1 MGLFFIIIMKKTI
14 LSLALLLI
22 SLTVSAQTIKTD
34 FKKGDIRKYLTAMN
48 FNVGVPMQGE
58 MKGSATVLTTYT
70 VTDAGNGWTVEMK
83 VDSFSTTG
91 NEDIVS
97 QFSGESNFK
106 ALQKTPAILKLD
118 SKGYITDIVNSDNV
132 LAAIAE
138 VSINNLNDM
147 YSKHPDLEK
156 IAPKSKAMLKI
167 NDELTKDNLLK
178 FFRESSVLELN
189 GKDIKPGEPFDETFM
204 GDLLKA
210 KSTFSL
216 TKDADGLTVVN
227 KKSESNMTED
237 EVKELVKKQIS
248 SMGGG
253 VDASQ
258 FDQIWSQLKMMGMAS
273 LEFNSENS
281 STVNNNGWLKS
292 ETAEGTTTVAG
303 AKIKIS
309 GTTTLK

>member
-1 MGLFFIIIMKKTI
+1 MKKTI

-70 VTDAGNGWTVEMK
+70 VTDASNGWTVEMK

-258 FDQIWSQLKMMGMAS
+258 FDQIWGQLKMMGMAS

-281 STVNNNGWLKS
+281 STVNNDGWLKS

>member
-1 MGLFFIIIMKKTI
+1 MKKTI

-70 VTDAGNGWTVEMK
+70 VTDASNGWTVEMK

-281 STVNNNGWLKS
+281 STVNNDGWLKS
-292 ETAEGTTTVAG
+292 ETTEGTTTVAG

>member
-1 MGLFFIIIMKKTI
+1 MKKTI

-281 STVNNNGWLKS
+281 STVNNDGWLKS

>member
-1 MGLFFIIIMKKTI
+1 MKKTI

-70 VTDAGNGWTVEMK
+70 VTDASNGWTVEMK

-281 STVNNNGWLKS
+281 STVNNDGWLKS

>member
-1 MGLFFIIIMKKTI
+1 MKKTI

>member
-1 MGLFFIIIMKKTI
+1 
-14 LSLALLLI
+14 
-22 SLTVSAQTIKTD
+22 
-34 FKKGDIRKYLTAMN
+34 
-48 FNVGVPMQGE
+48 
-58 MKGSATVLTTYT
+58 
-70 VTDAGNGWTVEMK
+70 
-83 VDSFSTTG
+83 
-91 NEDIVS
+91 
-97 QFSGESNFK
+97 
-106 ALQKTPAILKLD
+106 
-118 SKGYITDIVNSDNV
+118 
-132 LAAIAE
+132 
-138 VSINNLNDM
+138 
-147 YSKHPDLEK
+147 
-156 IAPKSKAMLKI
+156 
-167 NDELTKDNLLK
+167 
-178 FFRESSVLELN
+178 
-189 GKDIKPGEPFDETFM
+189 M

-258 FDQIWSQLKMMGMAS
+258 FDQIWGQLKMMGMAS

-281 STVNNNGWLKS
+281 STVNNDGWLKS

>member
-1 MGLFFIIIMKKTI
+1 MKKTI

-22 SLTVSAQTIKTD
+22 GLTVSAQTIKTD

-58 MKGSATVLTTYT
+58 MKGTATVLTTYT
-70 VTDAGNGWTVEMK
+70 VTDASNGWTVEMK

-258 FDQIWSQLKMMGMAS
+258 FDQIWDQLKMMGMAS

-281 STVNNNGWLKS
+281 STVNNDGWLKS
-292 ETAEGTTTVAG
+292 ETTEGTTTVAG

-309 GTTTLK
+309 GATTLK

>member
-1 MGLFFIIIMKKTI
+1 MKKTI

-70 VTDAGNGWTVEMK
+70 VTDASNGWTVEMK

-167 NDELTKDNLLK
+167 NAELTKDNLLK

-258 FDQIWSQLKMMGMAS
+258 FDQIWGQLKMMGMAS

-281 STVNNNGWLKS
+281 STVNNDGWLKS

>member
-1 MGLFFIIIMKKTI
+1 MKKTI

-204 GDLLKA
+204 GDMLKA

-281 STVNNNGWLKS
+281 STVNNDGWLKS

>member
-1 MGLFFIIIMKKTI
+1 MKKTI

-22 SLTVSAQTIKTD
+22 GLTVSAQTIKTD

-70 VTDAGNGWTVEMK
+70 VTDASNGWTVEMK

-91 NEDIVS
+91 NEDIVN

-118 SKGYITDIVNSDNV
+118 SKGYLTDIVNSDNV

-281 STVNNNGWLKS
+281 STVNNDGWLKS

>member
-1 MGLFFIIIMKKTI
+1 MKKTI

-70 VTDAGNGWTVEMK
+70 VTDASNGWTVEMK

-91 NEDIVS
+91 NEDIVN

-258 FDQIWSQLKMMGMAS
+258 FDQIWGQLKMMGMAS

-281 STVNNNGWLKS
+281 STVNNDGWLKS

>member
-1 MGLFFIIIMKKTI
+1 MKKTI

-83 VDSFSTTG
+83 VNSFSTTG

>member
-1 MGLFFIIIMKKTI
+1 MKKTI

-70 VTDAGNGWTVEMK
+70 VTNASNGWTVEMK

-118 SKGYITDIVNSDNV
+118 SKGYITDIVNCDNV

-178 FFRESSVLELN
+178 FFRKSSVLELN

-281 STVNNNGWLKS
+281 STVNNDGWLKS